1 MCIRDSIYIALAL
14 FLIVFA
20 LQVAILSR
28 GGIPMLPTK
37 SERDAEA
44 AQQALEKEQVAAGA

>member
-1 MCIRDSIYIALAL
+1 MCIYMALAL